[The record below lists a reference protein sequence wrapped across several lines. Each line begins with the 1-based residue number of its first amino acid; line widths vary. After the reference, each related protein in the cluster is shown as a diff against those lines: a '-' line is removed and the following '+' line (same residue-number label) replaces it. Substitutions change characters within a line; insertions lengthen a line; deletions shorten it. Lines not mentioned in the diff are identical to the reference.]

1 MDVHVL
7 GRYAYVM
14 MIQDKWWKRFQNR
27 HQQGKMIH
35 SYVKTGR
42 AHPKNTALILFYVTK
57 PMGQVAGYAEF
68 VELKAGNALEL
79 WAEHGDESA
88 LDSKGQYEAFI
99 KGREKVAFIR
109 FKNLHEATKP
119 LSCGDLLMELGK
131 RRLARAGFYIDKE
144 TAEKLIALME

>member
-1 MDVHVL
+1 
-7 GRYAYVM
+7 
-14 MIQDKWWKRFQNR
+14 
-27 HQQGKMIH
+27 
-35 SYVKTGR
+35 
-42 AHPKNTALILFYVTK
+42 
-57 PMGQVAGYAEF
+57 MGQVAGYAEF

-88 LDSKGQYEAFI
+88 LDSKGRYEAFI

-119 LSCGDLLMELGK
+119 VSYENLLEQLGK
-131 RRLARAGFYIDKE
+131 RRMARSGFYVDKE

>member
-1 MDVHVL
+1 
-7 GRYAYVM
+7 
-14 MIQDKWWKRFQNR
+14 
-27 HQQGKMIH
+27 
-35 SYVKTGR
+35 
-42 AHPKNTALILFYVTK
+42 
-57 PMGQVAGYAEF
+57 MGQVAGYAEF
-68 VELKAGNALEL
+68 VELKVGNALEL

-119 LSCGDLLMELGK
+119 LSYTDLLMELDK

-144 TAEKLIALME
+144 TAEKLIALMK